1 MSMRYKIDLKRER
14 IEHGYTQLRLAEH
27 LGVSEKAIS
36 KWESGRGQ
44 PSYEN
49 MLKICELYD
58 KDIEKVDT
66 IQIRHNIIINTL
78 NITMIVLNVVILMLM
93 VSLIMLLKISK
104 PNVNP
109 SGDANLYMY
118 INRYNNY
125 EISTLDRHFNIYG
138 FLLFFPLLL
147 CIAEFLFF
155 KKKDKLY
162 YLFFLSAIFY
172 LVYSIYIIRNELTIS
187 ILIVYITLTLATYIM
202 YSIFKERRRM
212 IND

>member
-66 IQIRHNIIINTL
+66 IQIRHNRIINTL
-78 NITMIVLNVVILMLM
+78 NITMIVLNIAVLV
-93 VSLIMLLKISK
+93 LLFVLTIAIKTNQPFI
-104 PNVNP
+104 NP
-109 SGDANLYMY
+109 SGDANLYLH

-125 EISTLDRHFNIYG
+125 ELYNLNRYYNIYV
-138 FLLFFPLLL
+138 FLLLIPFALSAIEILL
-147 CIAEFLFF
+147 F
-155 KKKDKLY
+155 KKTNMLY

-172 LVYSIYIIRNELTIS
+172 LIYSLLVAKNEF
-187 ILIVYITLTLATYIM
+187 IVLMVIAYITLLFFTYIM